1 MADVASSLKDWS
13 TTAASNSPTDATT
26 VGAGLADNLQEI
38 QKVVRQDLAHKGADI
53 ASAGTTDLGAVAG
66 SYHDI
71 TGTTTITAF
80 GTVSAGISK
89 DLQFDGAVTLTHNS
103 TSLILPGGA
112 NITTAAGDHLRAM
125 SLGSGNWVVTNYAR
139 ATGAAVRAA
148 DTTRNALD
156 NGDFLIWQ
164 RGTSIG
170 SASTY
175 TADRW
180 RTSIGAT
187 GVATITRGSSVP
199 TVAQAGRVVPYSYS
213 LDVTTADATIGAA
226 DVAHVYQMIEGSR
239 WATIAQQPTTV
250 SFWVRSTVTGTYCV
264 TLGNFSDRMF
274 VRTYTISASDTWEFK
289 TVSFDASPSAGTWS
303 YTAGTVGAYLSFIV
317 AAGTNYH
324 TTAGS
329 WISGNA
335 NAWATSAQA
344 NGLSSTANFFM
355 LAGVQLE
362 RGVGATPFDAVPFD
376 NELRRCQRFYSKSF
390 PYATAP
396 AQNVGSNLGALTWI
410 NILGGANNGSSQSVQ
425 FPERMATTATVTLY
439 NPAAANAQIRNL
451 STSAD
456 WSSTSAQNSSDTGF
470 YAFGTQDAGA
480 AAGAH
485 THAVHWAASAEL

>member
-89 DLQFDGAVTLTHNS
+89 DLQFDGAVTLTHNG

-125 SLGSGNWVVTNYAR
+125 SMGSGNWVVTNYAR

-170 SASTY
+170 SADIY

-180 RTSIGAT
+180 RTAGA

-213 LDVTTADATIGAA
+213 FDVTTADASIGAGDA
-226 DVAHVYQMIEGSR
+226 CHIYQAIEGSR
-239 WATIAQQPTTV
+239 WATIAQQPTTL

-264 TLGNFSDRMF
+264 TLGNFTDRMF
-274 VRTYTISASDTWEFK
+274 VRTYTISSADTWEFK
-289 TVSFDASPSAGTWS
+289 TVSFDASPAAGTWN
-303 YTAGTVGAYLSFIV
+303 YTAGTAGAYLSFII
-317 AAGTNYH
+317 AAGTTYH

-376 NELRRCQRFYSKSF
+376 DELRRCQRYYQKSF
-390 PYATAP
+390 SYATAP
-396 AQNVGSNLGALTWI
+396 AQNTGTTGAAYFAQSGGASSSMAVGSVRLHPT
-410 NILGGANNGSSQSVQ
+410 
-425 FPERMATTATVTLY
+425 MAGTPTVTIY
-439 NPAAANAQIRNL
+439 NPAAANAQIR
-451 STSAD
+451 SYGVAAD
-456 WSSTSAQNSSDTGF
+456 FSSTTTTNTCDNSFGV
-470 YAFGTQDAGA
+470 FGTSPAGSS
-480 AAGAH
+480 AGH
-485 THAVHWAASAEL
+485 SLCFHWVASAEL